1 MDVFAKKNLFTN
13 DFLPILVHKKWNVN
27 KLQQQNNNPSKTELV
42 GEMDYMDHSNAL
54 KELYFPFSNIYVF
67 FLLCS
72 NTVSYIFYHN
82 IFPTQNNKGIF
93 IGLAAEWSLKIG
105 LLLIYFLSVHLL
117 SKNVI
122 SFFKGFSYWFKL
134 AKVYVILYLYK
145 NRSSKMPIL
154 IWKIFIIRP
163 N

>member
-1 MDVFAKKNLFTN
+1 MQTEKPSFYKRLSSYLHEKMKCKQTKKK
-13 DFLPILVHKKWNVN
+13 IIIHQK
-27 KLQQQNNNPSKTELV
+27 QNWSERWIIWTTQMHSKNYT
-42 GEMDYMDHSNAL
+42 S
-54 KELYFPFSNIYVF
+54 PFQTFMYS

-105 LLLIYFLSVHLL
+105 LLLIYFFFLHLL

-122 SFFKGFSYWFKL
+122 SFFKGFSY
-134 AKVYVILYLYK
+134 
-145 NRSSKMPIL
+145 
-154 IWKIFIIRP
+154 
-163 N
+163 

>member
-1 MDVFAKKNLFTN
+1 MQTEKPSFYKRLSSYLHEKMKCKQTKKKN
-13 DFLPILVHKKWNVN
+13 
-27 KLQQQNNNPSKTELV
+27 NNNPSKTELV

-54 KELYFPFSNIYVF
+54 EEIYFPFSNIYVF

-72 NTVSYIFYHN
+72 NTVSYIFYQN

-105 LLLIYFLSVHLL
+105 LLLIYFFFLHLL

-122 SFFKGFSYWFKL
+122 SFS
-134 AKVYVILYLYK
+134 
-145 NRSSKMPIL
+145 
-154 IWKIFIIRP
+154 
-163 N
+163 